1 MKLRDLF
8 DILKIR
14 KVEFILWL
22 LANLGAILISSL
34 AAFTIFILHNRTG
47 GLLPTREAFL
57 ATGTI
62 SLCIAGVSYH
72 KSKTMNE
79 SYKLNDFF
87 SIAGPFFLLIV
98 YGFLIALSVAPPVIS
113 NFWIMIISII
123 LFLFCIIW
131 SSIIWLQ
138 IQGMERDNINIPS
151 KPEPDD
157 NLKKTANT
165 LPKVTQTSIES

>member
-1 MKLRDLF
+1 MKLKDLY
-8 DILKIR
+8 DILRIR
-14 KVEFILWL
+14 KVDFLLWL
-22 LANLGAILISSL
+22 LANLGALLISCL

-72 KSKTMNE
+72 KSKAMNE

-87 SIAGPFFLLIV
+87 RIAGPFFLLLV
-98 YGFLIALSVAPPVIS
+98 YGFLIALSVAPPVVS
-113 NFWIMIISII
+113 NTWIMIISII
-123 LFLFCIIW
+123 LFLLCIIW

-138 IQGMERDNINIPS
+138 IQGMERDNISVPPL
-151 KPEPDD
+151 PESDD
-157 NLKKTANT
+157 MLKKTAIS
-165 LPKVTQTSIES
+165 LPKITQTNIES